1 MTIYA
6 YVTFFAETP
15 LEHIKNQKKKNL
27 NNFNNGMNRRR
38 MRDFSECVGYG
49 KWREHCP

>member
-15 LEHIKNQKKKNL
+15 LEHIKNQKKKKSKQLQQWN
-27 NNFNNGMNRRR
+27 
-38 MRDFSECVGYG
+38 E
-49 KWREHCP
+49 